1 MNIVIVGRGKVGRAI
16 EQALAEDGQHAL
28 TTMGKRLARVRLE
41 AADVVV
47 LAVPDGAIEAVADA
61 VAPSLKKGSIVVHC
75 AGARDTTPLV
85 ACARVGARVSVMHP
99 MVSFASARNPPTLQG
114 KTFVV
119 RGDAGAFPAIREI
132 ARACGAEAVRADT
145 TNPIYHASAALAAN
159 GAAALAFFAVGLLTR
174 IGLSKR
180 QAEHAVGGI
189 VESVGSNVRTVGVP
203 QALTGP
209 VARGDVD
216 TVERHRKGLRRAP
229 KGPRSVY
236 DAILPAIIST
246 AEAAKLPRRHAKAL
260 RALLSQRED

>member
-16 EQALAEDGQHAL
+16 EHALIEDGRHAVA
-28 TTMGKRLARVRLE
+28 TMGKRLVSGPLE

-47 LAVPDGAIEAVADA
+47 LAVPDGAIEAVASS
-61 VAPSLKKGSIVVHC
+61 VAPSLTKGSVAVHC
-75 AGARDTTPLV
+75 AGARDTAPLTP
-85 ACARVGARVSVMHP
+85 CARVGARVSVMHP
-99 MVSFASARNPPTLQG
+99 MVSFASARHPPTLQG

-119 RGDAGAFPAIREI
+119 NGDPGAFSTIRDI

-159 GAAALAFFAVGLLTR
+159 GAAALSFFAVGLLTR
-174 IGLSKR
+174 IGLSKG

-209 VARGDVD
+209 VARGDVA
-216 TVERHRKGLRRAP
+216 TVERHRRGLRRAP

-246 AEAAKLPRRHAKAL
+246 AEAAKLPRKHAKAL
-260 RALLSQRED
+260 RALLDPRDD